1 MSYPNYPPAGP
12 PYQPPPNEPPRFPV
26 DTSDLKLTNVRA
38 DPPPQKKKP
47 DVAKAILISLGVITA
62 LIIAAL
68 AFGNAET
75 GSPAVPP
82 LPTSAVTSEPA
93 GDSITEDPTT
103 PEPTLGSPSEIDKSD
118 IKLKIKIL
126 GKECYGYGI
135 GCNVEYRVS
144 LESMDDTLWPESGE
158 VEVTYKVTGGEDGA
172 VSDSFVIYVGD
183 GKYEKPWED
192 LVSTPSRATKLK
204 VTITDVE
211 YSE

>member
-1 MSYPNYPPAGP
+1 MDHPNDNWAPPAGP
-12 PYQPPPNEPPRFPV
+12 PYQPPQQQPEMAGLFQP
-26 DTSDLKLTNVRA
+26 
-38 DPPPQKKKP
+38 PPPQKKKRWP
-47 DVAKAILISLGVITA
+47 WVVGIPTA
-62 LIIAAL
+62 LIIGLFAI
-68 AFGNAET
+68 GNAET
-75 GSPAVPP
+75 GNPAVPP
-82 LPTSAVTSEPA
+82 QPTSAVTSESA

-103 PEPTLGSPSEIDKSD
+103 PEPTLGSASEIDKSD
-118 IKLKIKIL
+118 IKLRLKIL
-126 GKECYGYGI
+126 SKECYGYGI

-144 LESMDDTLWPESGE
+144 LDSLNDALWPDSGE